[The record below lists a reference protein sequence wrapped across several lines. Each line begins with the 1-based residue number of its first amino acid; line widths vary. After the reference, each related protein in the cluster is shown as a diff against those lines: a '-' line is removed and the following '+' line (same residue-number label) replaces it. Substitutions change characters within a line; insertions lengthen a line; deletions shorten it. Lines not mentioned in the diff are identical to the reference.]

1 MSEYTGMSETAL
13 KSMLDRCTNFDERRK
28 IRAAIRNAKNG
39 SLGGPSQSN
48 HSGGGR
54 LLHNTMASRL
64 GRGNSF
70 DRAGSSYIGT
80 CQSSFGTREYST
92 NRDQGRVTSGTGR
105 YNDKSRHIDDVSSK
119 VGSAR
124 KVSQVDSLGKAG
136 SSRKT
141 SRDESSVGSY
151 NPATSGSRRPSRDL
165 SQKTTN
171 IRRSKEYEPSRG
183 SGSNRR
189 TSRDE
194 TLTVSNNKSL
204 MSGASGIK
212 DIGGKHVSIGDVQD
226 EAELEKMLRESHDF
240 DERRKIR
247 AQLRKIR
254 DEKEKSKRSSSQSHN
269 NNKKEDRGKNE
280 DRSKKTVSEQMK
292 KASNETAMEVNYEA
306 IEDEEELTRLLN
318 ATDDYFVKKKI
329 RAALRGLRKKGETV
343 EQMPA
348 RKSSA
353 VSIVTNKANQD
364 TKKISSVNV
373 KDIQDEQTLEKMRNT
388 LTKLHKEL
396 EETRDF
402 DKRREIRAAMRE
414 LRAKIRDGKVQSATN
429 DTSSKISPREQTT
442 SKSARKSIV
451 QEVKAD
457 APKKVSNV
465 TANSHLPQDNK
476 KETEKQKSPFS
487 PILQEA
493 TDIGEAQ
500 VSLETEKSNDLVNE
514 KAAVPSEV
522 CDETENNIV
531 LLPDFTDTTSDV
543 KVTKSNDGTITIE
556 QCKEEDGG
564 LKKVSM
570 SFKQKRTDSQS
581 DEVEKDTV
589 VITEK
594 EEPDGEKIEEKEE
607 VITKKKLSSKGSFL
621 VKRDTKVSTKY
632 RTKSGT
638 EFIDEEILTEEDSKS
653 VSKGTASHM
662 EMHSTIHKEK
672 PTGKLELKDA
682 NTEAEKEVF
691 AASDKE
697 IQNDE
702 IQQVK
707 ETSDISDTADASVSG
722 ERGSTITQLSEN
734 QFCNV
739 SSRQNEVVSKD
750 VQVKEEGSTKDSQQK
765 REIGSTA
772 EGLHVAEAVRDL
784 SKRSSGYGSDKDAS
798 EEDVKD
804 DIFEEKLKDAGLKPT
819 ISCPLADLSVLDGET
834 ATFKCECLNADNASV
849 SWHKNGKLLKPSK
862 DFQQTF
868 DGRTATLMIDEVF
881 PEESGEFKCTFNT
894 KTGQAES
901 TAKMIV
907 KDNPNLV
914 SPAFTKQLSD
924 QIVMDGDKV
933 SLECEVSGTPK
944 PTVLWYKGSKVLKN
958 CSDFKQSF
966 DGVKAVLCIT
976 EVFPDDTGKFTCEAK
991 NEAGEA
997 KSTCQLTV
1005 KEYSQEEEEKQAPS
1019 LPRFTKSL
1027 MDIVAEDGQKVELEC
1042 TVEASPEPT
1051 ISWYKDGLIISKKN
1065 PDFTQV
1071 FSDGVA
1077 KLVISEVLP
1086 DDEGQ
1091 FKCLVKNSVGEA
1103 ETVANLKLKVPPIEG
1118 RSPEIL
1124 QPLKDMVAVDG
1135 KPMSLQCQFSAVP
1148 EPTVTWY
1155 KKGKPLTEDADFKL
1169 YFQDG
1174 VAKLEI
1180 MEVFPED
1187 EGEYDCVAKNEFG
1200 EAKCS
1205 CRMDVKANRP
1215 VEGKDP
1221 SVSANIESVLED
1233 SVTTD
1238 TDVVDRAVTDSEQNL
1253 ENKEDTEMKDK
1264 VAEVDRAVTDTVAE
1278 EISENKMA
1286 DDRDVDEINEED
1298 VLQRM
1303 LNNTQDFDQRKKIRN
1318 RIKHL
1323 RELHKNQKLGIQDKQ
1338 REEETKARQMASQD
1352 EMKRREKL
1360 EDEAKAA
1367 RLAAMTKKHESAVPD
1382 FTKADAAS
1390 KDAAKARQLKK
1401 FEEDAKSSQLGAK
1414 SGADAGTKLLKEK
1427 ADAQKQATMKA
1438 YGRIAEDEAFD
1449 KTITDVTTTTVK
1461 DGASSKTTTTTT
1473 TKTSSG
1479 FTKKSAPPDAQSL
1492 AEQFSNCSSPGTSG
1506 SITVKYQAWNSRD
1519 GLIENTE
1526 QTKTWGGG
1534 THNLS
1539 KSKYPSTL
1547 ANLGKS
1553 RGAIAAL
1560 GSLLHFLFLFLFIP
1574 LFVLIIVV
1582 TSI

>member
-1 MSEYTGMSETAL
+1 MMCYEISDRLAFCSVEC
-13 KSMLDRCTNFDERRK
+13 ML
-28 IRAAIRNAKNG
+28 AK
-39 SLGGPSQSN
+39 
-48 HSGGGR
+48 
-54 LLHNTMASRL
+54 
-64 GRGNSF
+64 
-70 DRAGSSYIGT
+70 
-80 CQSSFGTREYST
+80 
-92 NRDQGRVTSGTGR
+92 
-105 YNDKSRHIDDVSSK
+105 
-119 VGSAR
+119 
-124 KVSQVDSLGKAG
+124 
-136 SSRKT
+136 
-141 SRDESSVGSY
+141 
-151 NPATSGSRRPSRDL
+151 
-165 SQKTTN
+165 
-171 IRRSKEYEPSRG
+171 
-183 SGSNRR
+183 
-189 TSRDE
+189 
-194 TLTVSNNKSL
+194 
-204 MSGASGIK
+204 
-212 DIGGKHVSIGDVQD
+212 
-226 EAELEKMLRESHDF
+226 LRESHDF

>member
-373 KDIQDEQTLEKMRNT
+373 KDIQDEQTLEKM
-388 LTKLHKEL
+388 L

>member
-1323 RELHKNQKLGIQDKQ
+1323 RELHKKQ